1 MVLYNKDPEKNP
13 YSIKKN
19 SNKIWIWKKSK
30 FDKKKFTEK
39 SLIPKNPDPGKN
51 RNFIKRNPGKMS
63 NSKKSA
69 ESFQIRLK
77 IQGKSQIPK
86 NPDP

>member
-1 MVLYNKDPEKNP
+1 
-13 YSIKKN
+13 
-19 SNKIWIWKKSK
+19 
-30 FDKKKFTEK
+30 
-39 SLIPKNPDPGKN
+39 
-51 RNFIKRNPGKMS
+51 MS

-86 NPDP
+86 NPDPEKSPNSIIILGKYQIPKTGGKFKFKQKNLDPEKNSSYQNGFVQF